1 MLRVMR
7 RDTNPTHI
15 PVLRGLATVMLAGV
29 ALFLPGGPTGAAG
42 ATDLA
47 SGKLEAGYEQQPARV
62 GTPICSSPT
71 ACVVPFSLQGVSTR
85 DVAGTFVQA
94 GAGTR
99 MADGSLYANSTL
111 LFTGTV
117 TGCGTGTV
125 TMQSTGFNRVG
136 VTSGSIEI
144 IEGSGTDGLASLT
157 GTGSVISGT
166 VDPATGIARG
176 LIQYR
181 VKC

>member
-1 MLRVMR
+1 MHQ
-7 RDTNPTHI
+7 DTSPTNI
-15 PVLRGLATVMLAGV
+15 PVLRGLATVMVVGMALAV
-29 ALFLPGGPTGAAG
+29 PGAAG
-42 ATDLA
+42 AADQA
-47 SGKLEAGYEQQPARV
+47 NRKLEAGYEQQPPSV
-62 GTPICSSPT
+62 GAPICSSPT
-71 ACVVPFSLQGVSTR
+71 ACVVPFSLRGVSTG
-85 DVAGTFVQA
+85 DVAGTYVQA

-111 LFTGTV
+111 VFTGTV

-125 TMQSTGFNRVG
+125 TMRSTGVNRAG
-136 VTSGSIEI
+136 VTSGEIEI

-157 GTGSVISGT
+157 GTGSLTSGS
-166 VDPATGIARG
+166 VDPATGIGRG